1 MGGQQKDLSHFT
13 VSRLWPLSQV
23 WLLSWTQDETN
34 VVATTEHSIWICLC
48 LYFITFCL
56 IWVFIEKFS
65 FLQISEC
72 SSYWTHIWGHAAD
85 GSSLQAELTIH
96 GRPGGIPENKHQT
109 QVTTFYTCMQLFMG
123 IGHFWI
129 TTSFFLKARLS
140 LVPISSYENEIPFAC
155 KLNSLSYEWLY
166 IKALLW

>member
-1 MGGQQKDLSHFT
+1 MSNGKPSYRALWKMGGQQKDLSHFT

-23 WLLSWTQDETN
+23 WLLSWTEDETN

-109 QVTTFYTCMQLFMG
+109 QVTTFYTCMHATVHG
-123 IGHFWI
+123 NR
-129 TTSFFLKARLS
+129 SFLNYYKLLS
-140 LVPISSYENEIPFAC
+140 QSEA
-155 KLNSLSYEWLY
+155 
-166 IKALLW
+166 